1 MDVVIHR
8 GQKLI
13 VKDIKGEL
21 VVFTWNYSEKLKLG
35 QYIQNYTR
43 YAFTRHGNL
52 KFGSRWQCY
61 LDKYIIVNT
70 TLKNLTLPFL
80 KDKYPEFFL

>member
-1 MDVVIHR
+1 MDLVIQR

-13 VKDIKGEL
+13 VKDIKGKL
-21 VVFTWNYSEKLKLG
+21 VVFTWNYTEKLKHG

-43 YAFTRHGNL
+43 YTFTRHGNL
-52 KFGSRWQCY
+52 KFSSSGACY
-61 LDKYIIVNT
+61 LDKYIIVNA